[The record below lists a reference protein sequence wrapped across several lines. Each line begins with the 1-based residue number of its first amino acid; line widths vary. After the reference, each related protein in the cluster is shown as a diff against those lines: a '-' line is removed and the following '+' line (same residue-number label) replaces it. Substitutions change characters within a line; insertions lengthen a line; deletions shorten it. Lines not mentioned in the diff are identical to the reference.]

1 MTNLY
6 QGDYFMKNTFISV
19 LKENPNYH
27 KYLKQVKY
35 KKGQLIT
42 NYIKN
47 RNQLCIIE
55 KGTADLM
62 RHDYNGN
69 KVIVDRYYENEL
81 FGELFYDISTNNE
94 LFVVAKEETVIY
106 ELDYVLMQQLN
117 NYEDIYKVLNDL
129 FLQKIINHNTKIELM
144 TKTTIRDKLLFYFD
158 TLSRKTFSNK
168 IKLPFSYTDLAAY
181 LSINRSSM
189 MREISILIDEGF
201 ILKDKKSITLLY

>member
-1 MTNLY
+1 MNT
-6 QGDYFMKNTFISV
+6 TFISV
-19 LKENPNYH
+19 LKENPNH
-27 KYLKQVKY
+27 NKYLKKVKY

-81 FGELFYDISTNNE
+81 FGELFYDITTNNE
-94 LFVVAKEETVIY
+94 LFVIAKEETIIY
-106 ELDYVLMQQLN
+106 ELNYVLMQQLN
-117 NYEDIYKVLNDL
+117 NYEDIYKVLNNL
-129 FLQKIINHNTKIELM
+129 FLQKIISHNTKIELM
-144 TKTTIRDKLLFYFD
+144 TKTTIRDKLLFYFEM
-158 TLSRKTFSNK
+158 LSRKNMNNKK

-189 MREISILIDEGF
+189 MREISILIEEGF
-201 ILKDKKSITLLY
+201 ISKDKKTITLLY

>member
-1 MTNLY
+1 MN
-6 QGDYFMKNTFISV
+6 NTFINV

-27 KYLKQVKY
+27 KYLKKIKY

-69 KVIVDRYYENEL
+69 KVIVDRYYENDL
-81 FGELFYDISTNNE
+81 FGELFYDITTNNE
-94 LFVVAKEETVIY
+94 LFVIAKEETVIY
-106 ELDYVLMQQLN
+106 ELNYVLMQQLN

-144 TKTTIRDKLLFYFD
+144 TKTTIRDKLLFYFEM
-158 TLSRKTFSNK
+158 LSRKNMNNKK

-189 MREISILIDEGF
+189 MREISILIEEGF
-201 ILKDKKSITLLY
+201 IQKDKKSITLLY

>member
-1 MTNLY
+1 MN
-6 QGDYFMKNTFISV
+6 NTFISV
-19 LKENPNYH
+19 LKENPNH
-27 KYLKQVKY
+27 NKYLKKVKY

-81 FGELFYDISTNNE
+81 FGELFYDITTNNE
-94 LFVVAKEETVIY
+94 LFVIAKEETTIY
-106 ELDYVLMQQLN
+106 ELNYVLMQQLN
-117 NYEDIYKVLNDL
+117 NYEDIYKVLNNL
-129 FLQKIINHNTKIELM
+129 FLQKIISHNTKIELM
-144 TKTTIRDKLLFYFD
+144 TKTTIRDKLLFYFEM
-158 TLSRKTFSNK
+158 LSRKNMNNKK

-189 MREISILIDEGF
+189 MREISILIEEGF
-201 ILKDKKSITLLY
+201 INKDKKTITLLY